1 MPPSIPA
8 PKVGADAFP
17 LPDDAVKRC
26 PTEFPSFLNNGFLCQ
41 TGLQAYFQMF
51 HDSFLAIMFLFSL
64 IRVCMGIR
72 STIRFSR
79 VFSRSIR
86 VEIV

>member
-26 PTEFPSFLNNGFLCQ
+26 PTESPPFQTMGLFCQ
-41 TGLQAYFQMF
+41 TGLQAYFQML
-51 HDSFLAIMFLFSL
+51 HDSFLAIMFLFQPHPRL
-64 IRVCMGIR
+64 HGNTFYHPVQPGI
-72 STIRFSR
+72 
-79 VFSRSIR
+79 SRSIR